1 MATQMLAGANILD
14 FSRVLAGP
22 LCTMALGDLGAN
34 VLKIERP
41 TGGDE
46 TRGWGPPFDT
56 RGESAYF
63 LSVNRNKLSVT
74 ADLDSASD
82 REFLFELIAGADVVV
97 DNFRRGSLERRAIQ
111 PDRLLEQH
119 PDLVW
124 CSITGFGEHSDRPG
138 YDFII
143 QAERGWMAVTGESNG
158 SPMKVGVALADVL
171 AGKDATIAILAA
183 LIARHQPGAQRRLF
197 ISLADSAAAALINVA
212 QNALVSGIDA
222 RRWGNAHPNLVPYQ
236 LFDTGDRPIVVA
248 VGNDSQWRACTRALG
263 LGELE
268 GDSALASNAGRLGQ
282 RDRVVLAISKR
293 LREHNAAHWVERL
306 SAAGVPVGV
315 VKSVLEAL
323 AEVSASPL
331 TGVAPSIPGSVRL
344 PPPRLGEH
352 TAAVRARG
360 WDAFRA

>member
-1 MATQMLAGANILD
+1 MLDGINILD

-34 VLKIERP
+34 VVKIERP

-46 TRGWGPPFDT
+46 TRGWGPPFDA

-74 ADLDSASD
+74 ADLDSDAD
-82 REFLFELIAGADVVV
+82 REFLLALIAGADVVV
-97 DNFRRGSLERRAIQ
+97 DNFRRGTLERRGIHA
-111 PDRLLEQH
+111 DRLLDQH
-119 PDLVW
+119 PDLLW
-124 CSITGFGEHSDRPG
+124 CSITGFGEQSDRPG

-143 QAERGWMAVTGESNG
+143 QAERGWMAITGEADG

-183 LIARHQPGAQRRLF
+183 LVARRQPGARRRLF
-197 ISLADSAAAALINVA
+197 ISLADSAAAALVNVA
-212 QNALVSGIDA
+212 QNALVTGSDA

-236 LFDTGDRPIVVA
+236 LFETGDRPIVVA
-248 VGNDSQWRACTRALG
+248 VGSDAQWRACARVLG
-263 LGELE
+263 LAELE
-268 GDSALASNAGRLGQ
+268 ADSALAGNAGRLGQ
-282 RDRVVLAISKR
+282 RDRVVAVISRR
-293 LREHNAAHWVERL
+293 LREHGAAHWLERL
-306 SAAGVPVGV
+306 SAAGVPVGI

-323 AEVSASPL
+323 AEVDASPL
-331 TGVAPSIPGSVRL
+331 TGVRPSIPGSVRL

-352 TAAVRARG
+352 TEAVRARG